1 MDLYNHNATK
11 KRKPNQANAHEDE
24 SKRKTS
30 KSTGCFGRCCS
41 RKRQDTPFETKE
53 KPIERVN
60 NKVPLATE
68 NAHQPV
74 QTSAGAGD
82 KESSIQVTHL
92 SQSPLEHKSDTNPN
106 DLDNSNT
113 KLFFENQYISTE
125 QADTAAE
132 EKTTNGRLGEPFDPF
147 QNTVDSFV
155 NDIIG
160 DGVGRLSELLT
171 TTNACENPLS
181 MNSASARENNEIAF
195 QKQGNCVFFVYTK
208 YMLFVP
214 DMELSTDQTL
224 AQPIS
229 DNYDWNI
236 ESNKTNFDQDNF
248 SIGDKSSQNQEPYH
262 WEDQDYS
269 WSHRSKQ
276 TFLSDNDV
284 INSTYSVGTRLPS
297 SQKPNV
303 QSPIANIEKET
314 TDLLTMSSTSVSELF
329 THMTRMRQG
338 NQLDLDSIST
348 AYSVPISMRHSVLP
362 EVINVPSQTQP
373 NLTKHATNRLPSIF
387 NSNDIIHALQSFIER
402 LSNFLSPSSHDMTDD
417 DVDFNKYSWATL
429 TCTDII
435 SSDDFGPRWSRRD
448 IDDRSPATF
457 VFVND
462 PLSTWYSL
470 ETCPSNKQRYTSIH
484 YRPCCPK

>member
-11 KRKPNQANAHEDE
+11 KRKLNQPNAHEDE

-53 KPIERVN
+53 KPVKQVN
-60 NKVPLATE
+60 NKVALATE
-68 NAHQPV
+68 NGHLPV

-82 KESSIQVTHL
+82 KESSTQVTHL
-92 SQSPLEHKSDTNPN
+92 SQSPLEYKSGTNLN

-113 KLFFENQYISTE
+113 KLFYENQYASIE
-125 QADTAAE
+125 QADTATK
-132 EKTTNGRLGEPFDPF
+132 EKTTNGTLDESFNPF
-147 QNTVDSFV
+147 QNTVNSFV

-160 DGVGRLSELLT
+160 DGIGQLSELLAA
-171 TTNACENPLS
+171 TNAYVNTLI
-181 MNSASARENNEIAF
+181 MNSASAREDNELAF
-195 QKQGNCVFFVYTK
+195 QKQ
-208 YMLFVP
+208 

-236 ESNKTNFDQDNF
+236 ESNKTNFDQDNL

-262 WEDQDYS
+262 WEDQYYS
-269 WSHRSKQ
+269 WSHRSEQ
-276 TFLSDNDV
+276 TFLSDNDI

-297 SQKPNV
+297 NQKANV
-303 QSPIANIEKET
+303 QSQIADIEKET
-314 TDLLTMSSTSVSELF
+314 TGLLTMSSTSVSELF
-329 THMTRMRQG
+329 KHMTRIRQEKE
-338 NQLDLDSIST
+338 LDLDSIST
-348 AYSVPISMRHSVLP
+348 AYSVPISMRHSILS
-362 EVINVPSQTQP
+362 EVSNVPSQTQP
-373 NLTKHATNRLPSIF
+373 MLAKHATNRLLSIF
-387 NSNDIIHALQSFIER
+387 NSNDIMRFWQSFLER
-402 LSNFLSPSSHDMTDD
+402 LSNFLLPSSHNMTND
-417 DVDFNKYSWATL
+417 DVNFNKYSWTTL

-435 SSDDFGPRWSRRD
+435 SSDEFGPRWSRRD

-470 ETCPSNKQRYTSIH
+470 ETCPSNKQRCTSIH